1 MRIQQQQQ
9 NQAIKRET
17 KWKVGSGDNFRFWE
31 DPWPHNVVPLMEKY
45 QRLYQIAGQQ
55 KQSIRQM
62 GSITTNGWEWKLV
75 WRRALFDC
83 EVQMADNF
91 LGELSQLQIQP
102 HKEDKWI
109 WKLDRSGYYSTQ
121 SGYNLLWGEQ
131 SGADQNSDF
140 ADIWKLK
147 IPAKSAVFAWRLI
160 RDRLPT
166 KLNLSRRQVM
176 VNDLMCPFCGRVEEE
191 AAHLFFNCNNILPL
205 WWESLSWVDLVTTL
219 PQNPKDNYLQH
230 VLGFAEGK
238 KLKRWR
244 C

>member
-1 MRIQQQQQ
+1 MSFTSTCLLL
-9 NQAIKRET
+9 KFDF
-17 KWKVGSGDNFRFWE
+17 VGSRS
-31 DPWPHNVVPLMEKY
+31 LMS
-45 QRLYQIAGQQ
+45 LHAN
-55 KQSIRQM
+55 
-62 GSITTNGWEWKLV
+62 TA
-75 WRRALFDC
+75 AL
-83 EVQMADNF
+83 ADILIF
-91 LGELSQLQIQP
+91 HS
-102 HKEDKWI
+102 
-109 WKLDRSGYYSTQ
+109 STKAP
-121 SGYNLLWGEQ
+121 SWCSPRESPRGEQ